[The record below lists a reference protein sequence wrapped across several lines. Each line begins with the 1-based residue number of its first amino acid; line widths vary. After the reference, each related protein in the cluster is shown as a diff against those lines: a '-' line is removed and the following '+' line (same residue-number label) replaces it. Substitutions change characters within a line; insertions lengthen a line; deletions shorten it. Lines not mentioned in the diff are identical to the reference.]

1 MVEAR
6 NNKWVGS
13 WTSTPAP
20 VEGRALDG
28 QTVRMIA
35 RVSIGGQTMRLRLSN
50 AYGLRKLTIGAV
62 HVARRLN
69 GAAIDPGS
77 DQAVTF
83 NGAPTTTIG
92 AGALIVS
99 DPIELDLAPLSDLAV
114 SVYLPDP
121 LENSFQITGH
131 GNARQTSYLSPQGD
145 FSAAADMPEAEKFEE
160 ILILSGIDVLAPA
173 GTGGIVTLGD
183 SLTDCNISTV
193 DAHRRWPDK
202 LARRLQARHDQDR
215 GRLLGVMNQ
224 GIGGNRIL
232 HDKRGD
238 SCLRRFDRDVL
249 AQPGVTHV
257 IVFLGINDIR
267 NRYANP
273 DENITADEMIAGLNQ
288 LALRAHAAGI
298 KIYCGT
304 MLTFENENY
313 NPPLGLPGLYT
324 EAGEAT
330 RQAVN
335 GWIREAGA
343 FDAII
348 DFELALRDSG
358 HPTRM
363 LPMYDCGDHL
373 HPGDEGYLRMG
384 EYVDLSLFD

>member
-1 MVEAR
+1 M
-6 NNKWVGS
+6 
-13 WTSTPAP
+13 
-20 VEGRALDG
+20 
-28 QTVRMIA
+28 
-35 RVSIGGQTMRLRLSN
+35 
-50 AYGLRKLTIGAV
+50 
-62 HVARRLN
+62 
-69 GAAIDPGS
+69 
-77 DQAVTF
+77 
-83 NGAPTTTIG
+83 
-92 AGALIVS
+92 
-99 DPIELDLAPLSDLAV
+99 
-114 SVYLPDP
+114 
-121 LENSFQITGH
+121 
-131 GNARQTSYLSPQGD
+131 
-145 FSAAADMPEAEKFEE
+145 
-160 ILILSGIDVLAPA
+160 
-173 GTGGIVTLGD
+173 
-183 SLTDCNISTV
+183 
-193 DAHRRWPDK
+193 
-202 LARRLQARHDQDR
+202 
-215 GRLLGVMNQ
+215 
-224 GIGGNRIL
+224 
-232 HDKRGD
+232 
-238 SCLRRFDRDVL
+238 
-249 AQPGVTHV
+249 THV

-343 FDAII
+343 FDATI
-348 DFELALRDSG
+348 DFELALRDPG

>member
-1 MVEAR
+1 MVDVTSKR
-6 NNKWVGS
+6 WVGT
-13 WTSTPAP
+13 WASTPAP
-20 VEGRALDG
+20 VEGRTLDG

-35 RVSIGGQTMRLRLSN
+35 RLSIGGDTLRIRLSN
-50 AYGLRKLTIGAV
+50 ACGLEKLRIGAA
-62 HVARRLN
+62 HVARP
-69 GAAIDPGS
+69 GKQAAIDPDTG
-77 DQAVTF
+77 QALSF
-83 NGAPTTTIG
+83 NGSSTATIG

-99 DPIELDLAPLSDLAV
+99 DPIEFDVAALSDLAV
-114 SVYLPDP
+114 SVYLPDG
-121 LENSFQITGH
+121 LRDSFQITGH
-131 GNARQTSYLSPQGD
+131 GNARQTSYVSPQGD
-145 FSAAADMPEAEKFEE
+145 FSSTADMPVADAIEDLLF
-160 ILILSGIDVLAPA
+160 LSGIDVLAPA

-193 DAHRRWPDK
+193 DAHRRWPDE
-202 LARRLQARHDQDR
+202 LARRLQARHDQKG

-232 HDKRGD
+232 HDRRGD

-249 AQPGVTHV
+249 AQPGVTHA

-267 NRYANP
+267 NRYAMP
-273 DENITADEMIAGLNQ
+273 EENITADEMIAGLNQ
-288 LALRAHAAGI
+288 LAMRAHAASI
-298 KIYCGT
+298 KIYGGT

-313 NPPLGLPGLYT
+313 NPPPGLPGLYT

-343 FDAII
+343 FDAVI
-348 DFELALRDSG
+348 DFDLALRDPG

-363 LPMYDCGDHL
+363 LPDYDCGDHL
-373 HPGDEGYLRMG
+373 HPGDAGYLRMG
-384 EYVDLSLFD
+384 EFVDLSLFD

>member
-1 MVEAR
+1 M
-6 NNKWVGS
+6 
-13 WTSTPAP
+13 
-20 VEGRALDG
+20 
-28 QTVRMIA
+28 
-35 RVSIGGQTMRLRLSN
+35 
-50 AYGLRKLTIGAV
+50 
-62 HVARRLN
+62 
-69 GAAIDPGS
+69 
-77 DQAVTF
+77 
-83 NGAPTTTIG
+83 
-92 AGALIVS
+92 S
-99 DPIELDLAPLSDLAV
+99 DPWIKDGTCALFIGDSITDCGRRGAEAPL
-114 SVYLPDP
+114 
-121 LENSFQITGH
+121 G
-131 GNARQTSYLSPQGD
+131 
-145 FSAAADMPEAEKFEE
+145 
-160 ILILSGIDVLAPA
+160 SGYVRTYTEL
-173 GTGGIVTLGD
+173 VT
-183 SLTDCNISTV
+183 
-193 DAHRRWPDK
+193 
-202 LARRLQARHDQDR
+202 ARHP
-215 GRLLGVMNQ
+215 GRSIRYINK

-273 DENITADEMIAGLNQ
+273 DENITTDEMIAGLNQ

-313 NPPLGLPGLYT
+313 NPPLDLPGLYT

-348 DFELALRDSG
+348 DFELTLRDPG